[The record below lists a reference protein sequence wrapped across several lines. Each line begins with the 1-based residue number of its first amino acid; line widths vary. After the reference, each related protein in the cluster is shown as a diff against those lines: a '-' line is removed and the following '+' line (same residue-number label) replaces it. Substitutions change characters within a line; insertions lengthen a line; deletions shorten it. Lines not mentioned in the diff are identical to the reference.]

1 MNILYL
7 RYAVEV
13 AKAGSLNKAAEELFV
28 AQPNLSRAIKEL
40 EKEHSITIFDRNFKG
55 ITLTPEGERFIE
67 RGKQILR
74 ELDLFE
80 QEFKGENVKKSLF
93 SVSVPRASYISR
105 AFTEFC
111 KCLSTEQVCEVY
123 YKETNAL
130 RAINNILEKDYNLG
144 VIRYAKQYDKYFKD
158 LLESKNLCCELICE
172 FKFVL
177 LMNKESELCS
187 LDEIHFSDLEDY
199 IEISHADPYVPSVSL
214 SKIKKEELPDN
225 IKRRIFVFE
234 RASQFDVLS
243 SDPETFMWVS
253 PVPQETLERYGLV
266 ERICPDNNKEYRDV
280 LIYSKNY
287 KLSVLDKLFI
297 TELAKASRQ
306 IVKNKT
312 F

>member
-1 MNILYL
+1 
-7 RYAVEV
+7 
-13 AKAGSLNKAAEELFV
+13 
-28 AQPNLSRAIKEL
+28 
-40 EKEHSITIFDRNFKG
+40 
-55 ITLTPEGERFIE
+55 
-67 RGKQILR
+67 
-74 ELDLFE
+74 
-80 QEFKGENVKKSLF
+80 
-93 SVSVPRASYISR
+93 
-105 AFTEFC
+105 
-111 KCLSTEQVCEVY
+111 
-123 YKETNAL
+123 
-130 RAINNILEKDYNLG
+130 
-144 VIRYAKQYDKYFKD
+144 
-158 LLESKNLCCELICE
+158 
-172 FKFVL
+172 
-177 LMNKESELCS
+177 MNKESELCS

-243 SDPETFMWVS
+243 SDTETFMWVS
-253 PVPQETLERYGLV
+253 PVPQETLDRYGLV